1 MVASPVTVQQTQ
13 YRLAQHYLKQLQRAN
28 AAITKASSGNRDHWI
43 TAIQQD
49 WPQIKHWCD
58 WAATQAVDRVRA
70 RLCVEFCTT
79 AASAT
84 TTQQTTVET
93 ITMLRQ
99 GVKAAQ
105 VLDDLA
111 AEGEI
116 LYRLGLN
123 HLRLRQLA
131 DTSSCAE
138 ALAECGEKLRDDRML
153 GRAWY
158 LRACVSNSAG
168 NLEGAEAQYT
178 QSRELLEAIDQKDM
192 VAVWAGFGH
201 VAYYQGKYEA
211 SHGYHSKSMQLALE
225 LDDEPNVAV
234 AHLSL
239 TGVCLQLK
247 DIQQALYHAQ
257 ETLRIARKLS
267 FLPLIPHALTMLAN
281 VNRQLGRLDEARAYY
296 EEVLGITRATLSPD
310 SEVSVLTGLGR
321 VYALQANDDLAIQ
334 HFLDAIK
341 LAKAHRLLTRVTT
354 PTEELIRIY
363 LRRGD
368 IASAHERL
376 CDLADSALALA
387 SARFYAKT
395 IFSASALWHAL
406 GYSEQAAQWVGLLQ
420 RHTEHLDSAEL
431 ESLHDVLQESLGKE
445 GFDDAVAKAGAFV
458 LEDTVKS
465 LAQMLREYP
474 M

>member
-1 MVASPVTVQQTQ
+1 MVASPATVQQTQ

-58 WAATQAVDRVRA
+58 WTATQASDRVRA

-79 AASAT
+79 AGSAT

-93 ITMLRQ
+93 IMMLQQ
-99 GVKAAQ
+99 GIKAAQ
-105 VLDDLA
+105 LLDDLS
-111 AEGEI
+111 AEGEM

-131 DTSSCAE
+131 DSSTCAE
-138 ALAECGEKLRDDRML
+138 ALAECGKQLKDDRML

-158 LRACVSNSAG
+158 LRACVSHSSGDLNR
-168 NLEGAEAQYT
+168 AEAQYT
-178 QSRELLEAIDQKDM
+178 QSQELLETIDQNDM

-211 SHGYHSKSMQLALE
+211 SHAYHSKSMALAIE
-225 LDDEPNVAV
+225 LGDEPNLAV

-239 TGVCLQLK
+239 SGVCLQLK
-247 DIQQALYHAQ
+247 DIQQALHHAQ

-281 VNRQLGRLDEARAYY
+281 VNRQLGHLDEARSYY

-321 VYALQANDDLAIQ
+321 VYALQGDEDLAIQ
-334 HFLDAIK
+334 HFLDALK
-341 LAKAHRLLTRVTT
+341 MAQSHKLLTRITT
-354 PTEELIRIY
+354 PAEELVRLY
-363 LRRGD
+363 LKQAD
-368 IASAHERL
+368 IPSARERL
-376 CDLADSALALA
+376 RDLLDSTLALA

-395 IFSASALWHAL
+395 IFAASALWHVL

-420 RHTEHLDSAEL
+420 RHSEHLGSSELASLEDALQSALTKDEY
-431 ESLHDVLQESLGKE
+431 DR
-445 GFDDAVAKAGAFV
+445 AVAEGGKLV

-465 LAQMLREYP
+465 LAQMLGDHP
-474 M
+474 A